1 MLYGQKFAK
10 LILKKLDHPVCRMF
24 LDRTVAR
31 DRNRID
37 HRTIM
42 RAAWPV
48 ILWII
53 ETFPWV
59 VFPSTAD
66 CWLHARSLASRIGFS
81 RLIFLFIP
89 RLYFSTIRDFSGW
102 TALNFFNHRKISAD
116 IHVYLVVSNYRG
128 NDTSCSVIPPLWKN
142 IMLTEKLWK
151 MFRFNNILNY

>member
-116 IHVYLVVSNYRG
+116 IHVY
-128 NDTSCSVIPPLWKN
+128 SVIGEMTHHAQLFLHYGKIQCWRRN
-142 IMLTEKLWK
+142 YEKCLGS
-151 MFRFNNILNY
+151 IIY